1 MKKKKNIASCFR
13 RSSSRCGTPGKAS
26 IELVPHSNNDN
37 TGEMGVVSVGGTS
50 KAKKKTG
57 GARLWMK
64 FDRTGLSETI
74 EWDKSAI
81 IKRVSIPARDLRIL
95 GPLFSHSSNILG
107 IFRSIEL
114 ISFNSSLFIIDHLLF
129 VNL

>member
-1 MKKKKNIASCFR
+1 MGKNPCCFR
-13 RSSSRCGTPGKAS
+13 KTTSRRRVSRKATEASPAAIVVVPQSNTAEIALPGGGSSSAAA
-26 IELVPHSNNDN
+26 
-37 TGEMGVVSVGGTS
+37 GTS

-64 FDRTGLSETI
+64 FDRNGQSETT

-107 IFRSIEL
+107 TFFVLFCCCFNFEVR
-114 ISFNSSLFIIDHLLF
+114 IS
-129 VNL
+129 V